1 MAGKKIGK
9 SDSNFSFINK
19 LKNNKNLVQNF
30 TSLSVLQIS
39 NYIFPIIVLPY
50 VVRVLGPDKYGL
62 VQFAAAFTAY
72 LQLVCDYNF
81 ALTGTRM
88 ISQNRNDQKKLS
100 EIFSSIILIK
110 ITLFLITFVLFVTII
125 YSVEKFNSDSMVYI
139 LSTGMVLGSILSPLW
154 FFQGI
159 EKMKYIT
166 IIQVS
171 VRIVATVFI
180 FLLIQTSSDYLVLI
194 IINSSAQI
202 TIGLIGLVVS
212 IVMFKIKFVFPGK
225 GMMIN
230 ILKHGWNIFLS
241 SIWINFYTTSNT
253 FLLGLFT
260 NNTIVGYY
268 AGADKIRIAFQGIQ
282 STLSLSVFPYVSN
295 LVKESYE
302 RFINF
307 NKKLLRL
314 SGIGGLI
321 ISVLLFVFADSL
333 VDLILGKDFT
343 NSANLLKIISVLPFL
358 ISFSNVFGIQTML
371 PLGFDK
377 SFNKI
382 IGLSSLIHIILLLI
396 IIPVYFAEGVAFTVV
411 FTETIITISMIIFL
425 RFKKINLFV

>member
-1 MAGKKIGK
+1 MAGKKIGNPESK
-9 SDSNFSFINK
+9 FSFSNK
-19 LKNNKNLVQNF
+19 LKNYKNLVQNF

-39 NYIFPIIVLPY
+39 NYIFPLIVLPY

-62 VQFAAAFTAY
+62 VQFAAAFSTY
-72 LQLVCDYNF
+72 LQLICDYNF
-81 ALTGTRM
+81 ALTGTRL

-100 EIFSSIILIK
+100 EIFSSIIFIK
-110 ITLFLITFVLFVTII
+110 IILFLVTLVLFIVII
-125 YSVEKFNSDSMVYI
+125 LSIEKFSIDSMVYI
-139 LSTGMVLGSILSPLW
+139 LSAGMVLGSVLSPLW

-171 VRIVATVFI
+171 VRIVATIFI
-180 FLLIQTSSDYLVLI
+180 FLFIQTKSDYLVLV

-202 TIGLIGLVVS
+202 AIGLTGLAVS
-212 IVMFKIKFVFPGK
+212 IIVFKVKVLIPEK

-230 ILKHGWNIFLS
+230 ILKHGWNVFLS

-268 AGADKIRIAFQGIQ
+268 AGADKIRIAFQGIH
-282 STLSLSVFPYVSN
+282 STLSLSVFPFVSN

-302 RFINF
+302 KFINF
-307 NKKLLRL
+307 NRKLLKL
-314 SGIGGLI
+314 SGAGGLI
-321 ISVLLFVFADSL
+321 ISVLLFVFANPITN
-333 VDLILGKDFT
+333 LILGKDFKD
-343 NSANLLKIISVLPFL
+343 SSDLLRIISVLPFL

-382 IGLSSLIHIILLLI
+382 IGLSALLHIILLFV
-396 IIPVYFAEGVAFTVV
+396 IIPTYFAEGVAYTVV
-411 FTETIITISMIIFL
+411 LTELIVTVSMYIFL
-425 RFKKINLFV
+425 RFKKINLFA

>member
-1 MAGKKIGK
+1 MAGKKIGNP
-9 SDSNFSFINK
+9 DSKFSFSNK
-19 LKNNKNLVQNF
+19 LKNYKNLVQNF

-39 NYIFPIIVLPY
+39 NYIFPLIVLPY

-62 VQFAAAFTAY
+62 VQFAAAFSTY
-72 LQLVCDYNF
+72 LQLICDYNF
-81 ALTGTRM
+81 ALTGTRL

-100 EIFSSIILIK
+100 EIFSSIIFIK
-110 ITLFLITFVLFVTII
+110 IILFLVTFILFIVII
-125 YSVEKFNSDSMVYI
+125 LSIEKFSIDSMVYI
-139 LSTGMVLGSILSPLW
+139 LSAGMVLGSVLSPLW

-171 VRIVATVFI
+171 VRIVATIFI
-180 FLLIQTSSDYLVLI
+180 FLFIQAKSDYLVLV

-202 TIGLIGLVVS
+202 AIGLTGLAVS
-212 IVMFKIKFVFPGK
+212 IIVFKVKVLIPGK

-230 ILKHGWNIFLS
+230 ILKHGWNVFLS

-268 AGADKIRIAFQGIQ
+268 AGADKIRIAFQGIH
-282 STLSLSVFPYVSN
+282 STLSLSVFPFVSN

-302 RFINF
+302 KFINF
-307 NKKLLRL
+307 NRKLLKL
-314 SGIGGLI
+314 SGAGGLI
-321 ISVLLFVFADSL
+321 ISVLLFVFANPITN
-333 VDLILGKDFT
+333 LILGKDFKD
-343 NSANLLKIISVLPFL
+343 SSDLLRIISVLPFL

-382 IGLSSLIHIILLLI
+382 IGLSALLHIILLFV
-396 IIPVYFAEGVAFTVV
+396 IIPTYFAEGVAYTVV
-411 FTETIITISMIIFL
+411 LTELIVTVSMYIFL
-425 RFKKINLFV
+425 RFKKINLFA

>member
-1 MAGKKIGK
+1 MAGKKIGNP
-9 SDSNFSFINK
+9 DSKFSFSNK

-39 NYIFPIIVLPY
+39 NYIFPLIVLPY

-62 VQFAAAFTAY
+62 VQFAAAFSTY
-72 LQLVCDYNF
+72 LQLICDYNF
-81 ALTGTRM
+81 ALTGTRL

-100 EIFSSIILIK
+100 EIFSSIIFIK
-110 ITLFLITFVLFVTII
+110 IILFLVTLVLFIVII
-125 YSVEKFNSDSMVYI
+125 LSIEKFSIDSMVYI
-139 LSTGMVLGSILSPLW
+139 LSAGMVLGSVLSPLW

-171 VRIVATVFI
+171 VRIVATIFI
-180 FLLIQTSSDYLVLI
+180 FLFIQTKSDYLVLV

-202 TIGLIGLVVS
+202 AIGLTGLAVS
-212 IVMFKIKFVFPGK
+212 IIVFKVKVLIPEK

-230 ILKHGWNIFLS
+230 ILKHGWNVFLS

-268 AGADKIRIAFQGIQ
+268 AGADKIRIAFQGIH
-282 STLSLSVFPYVSN
+282 STLSLSVFPFVSN

-302 RFINF
+302 KFINF
-307 NKKLLRL
+307 NRKLLKL
-314 SGIGGLI
+314 SGAGGLI
-321 ISVLLFVFADSL
+321 ISVLLFVFANPITN
-333 VDLILGKDFT
+333 LILGKDFKD
-343 NSANLLKIISVLPFL
+343 SSDLLRIISVLPFL

-382 IGLSSLIHIILLLI
+382 IGLSALLHIILLFV
-396 IIPVYFAEGVAFTVV
+396 IIPVYFAEGVAYTVV
-411 FTETIITISMIIFL
+411 LTELIVTVSMYIFL
-425 RFKKINLFV
+425 RFKKINLFA

>member
-1 MAGKKIGK
+1 MAGKKIGNP
-9 SDSNFSFINK
+9 DSKFSFSNK

-39 NYIFPIIVLPY
+39 NYIFPLIVLPY

-62 VQFAAAFTAY
+62 VQFAAAFSTY
-72 LQLVCDYNF
+72 LQLICDYNF
-81 ALTGTRM
+81 ALTGTRL

-100 EIFSSIILIK
+100 EIFSSIIFIK
-110 ITLFLITFVLFVTII
+110 IILFLVTFILFIVII
-125 YSVEKFNSDSMVYI
+125 LSIEKFSIDSMVYI
-139 LSTGMVLGSILSPLW
+139 LSAGMVLGSVLSPLW

-171 VRIVATVFI
+171 VRIVATIFI
-180 FLLIQTSSDYLVLI
+180 FLFIQTKSDYLVLV

-202 TIGLIGLVVS
+202 AIGLIGLVVS
-212 IVMFKIKFVFPGK
+212 IIVFKVKVLIPEK

-230 ILKHGWNIFLS
+230 ILKHGWNVFLS

-268 AGADKIRIAFQGIQ
+268 AGADKIRIAFQGIH
-282 STLSLSVFPYVSN
+282 STLSLSVFPFVSN

-302 RFINF
+302 KFINF
-307 NKKLLRL
+307 NRKLLKL
-314 SGIGGLI
+314 SGAGGLI
-321 ISVLLFVFADSL
+321 ISVLLFVFANPITN
-333 VDLILGKDFT
+333 LILGKDFKD
-343 NSANLLKIISVLPFL
+343 SSDLLRIISVLPFL

-382 IGLSSLIHIILLLI
+382 IGLSALLHIILLFV
-396 IIPVYFAEGVAFTVV
+396 IIPTYFAEGVAYTVV
-411 FTETIITISMIIFL
+411 LTELIVTVSMYIFL
-425 RFKKINLFV
+425 RFKKINLFA